1 MTELELLREEN
12 QRLKDEIVKLKN
24 ELRWEE
30 RRKKAYLRDWKK
42 DADELRA
49 LKAALKELVG

>member
-12 QRLKDEIVKLKN
+12 QRLKDEIAKLKN
-24 ELRWEE
+24 NLYWEE
-30 RRKKAYLRDWKK
+30 RRKKAYARDWQR
-42 DADELRA
+42 DSDELRA

>member
-12 QRLKDEIVKLKN
+12 QRLKDEIAKLENK
-24 ELRWEE
+24 LRWEE
-30 RRKKAYLRDWKK
+30 RSKKAYLRDWKK